1 MSDAPAP
8 PPPLPP
14 SPWPQQGHT
23 APPQRRRD
31 GLSFGQFLGRVAV
44 VTVAAPIAL
53 TLSALALL
61 LPFIVLIAVVAAAA
75 GSATDVGDS
84 TDRVGATSHLHGAD
98 GADDWVL
105 VVPMRGIILED
116 GGGGL
121 FASAVVGGY
130 DVKRT
135 LERAALDDRVAAVV
149 LEINSP
155 GGSVPGSAA
164 IADGVEL
171 VQKAGKPVVAHVGGI
186 SASGAVYGS
195 APADRIIADEGSLVG
210 SIGVIFGPWRQYTGV
225 VAVDDGLFTGGVDTQ
240 GGVEEFYVTA
250 GAGKDLGNP
259 YRPMTPEE
267 RASLQA
273 VVDLSYRGFV
283 ERVRAGRGLT
293 TEQVQALG
301 AYVYESGE
309 AVERGL
315 VDEVGSREV
324 AYAAAAELAGVT
336 SYDVREVDAGGGF
349 WRGLF
354 GLLGGGPSAP
364 APASDPAAV
373 VSQLCGPSPRALAL
387 HGDPLAACAHLERLA
402 GLTG

>member
-8 PPPLPP
+8 PPPLPS
-14 SPWPQQGHT
+14 SPWPQQGR
-23 APPQRRRD
+23 PGPSPRRHD
-31 GLSFGQFLGRVAV
+31 GLSFGQFLGRVVV
-44 VTVAAPIAL
+44 VTVAAPIGVA
-53 TLSALALL
+53 LSALALL
-61 LPFIVLIAVVAAAA
+61 LPFIVLIAVIAAAA
-75 GSATDVGDS
+75 GSATDADGGD
-84 TDRVGATSHLHGAD
+84 DRVGATSHLYGAD
-98 GADDWVL
+98 GADDWIL
-105 VVPMRGIILED
+105 VVPMQGIILED

-121 FASAVVGGY
+121 FSSVVVGGY

-149 LEINSP
+149 LEIASP

-171 VQKAGKPVVAHVGGI
+171 VQKAGKPVVAHVGSI

-195 APADRIIADEGSLVG
+195 APADRIIADEGGLVG
-210 SIGVIFGPWRQYTGV
+210 SIGVIFGPWRQYSGV
-225 VAVDDGLFTGGVDTQ
+225 TAVDDGLFTGGVDTQ
-240 GGVEEFYVTA
+240 GGVEEFYITA

-273 VVDLSYRGFV
+273 AVDLSYRGFV
-283 ERVRAGRGLT
+283 ERVSAGRGLT

-301 AYVYESGE
+301 AYVYESSE
-309 AVERGL
+309 AKEKGL

-324 AYAAAAELAGVT
+324 AYASAAELAGVT
-336 SYDVREVDAGGGF
+336 SYDVREVDEGGAF

-354 GLLGGGPSAP
+354 GLFGPGRSSSAP
-364 APASDPAAV
+364 DPAAV

-387 HGDPLAACAHLERLA
+387 HGDPLAACARLEQLA
-402 GLTG
+402 GLGG